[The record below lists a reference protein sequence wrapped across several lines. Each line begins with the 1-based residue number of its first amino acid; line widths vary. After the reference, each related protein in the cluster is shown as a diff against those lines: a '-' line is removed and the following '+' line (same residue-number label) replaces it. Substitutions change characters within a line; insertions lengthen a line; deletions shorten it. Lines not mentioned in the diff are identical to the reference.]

1 MRNKFYFTFIV
12 LLLCTNLVMKASLSC
27 LPGSF
32 QKEKINSVGI
42 IDYVPDGRD
51 CIFKYNVSEISQT
64 YFGISEKRNIYS
76 LDYVVNGEKIYVMDF
91 VPSAP
96 FGTFIEGTL
105 TDEGFSIDFPQ
116 PIASGTGEN
125 GKPVTLYL
133 DICEYSQVLDD
144 IGQSFDTYTIASEN
158 VSKKVEFKKNDSGD
172 YEIYIN
178 GSGNFSQT
186 DLPQYI
192 IGVVESNDGIN
203 FNWDG
208 VGISDVT
215 LEEFTQKATTIPEG
229 IEVSQ
234 WSYRT
239 QDNTFGSVDIAIDNN
254 TIYIQGLALIFP
266 TSCIIGKIE
275 GNKATFE
282 FPQFV
287 GNRDYKFFNLYGEQ
301 KIGYNYST
309 VSQITME
316 FDENHQYLI
325 MPEDQLF
332 SFAIETA
339 GKDPDMETRLYQYR
353 GIILHEQGE
362 TVLENK
368 PEDPVIEY
376 YDVYDAYLVGGSFNI
391 EMMPFDTEG
400 YLLPLDKLYYTIYIN
415 GELYTFDT
423 TTYPG
428 LTADMTEIPYTFG
441 DMFNIYYFGSLH
453 QIYIKD
459 VVIGEFGIK
468 LHYRTS
474 DDNVLSSELV
484 NVYTEFNDIDTIEPD
499 EIMRTEY
506 YSIDGYRVSN
516 PKKGIYIKKVYDTK
530 NNVKTSKIIF

>member
-1 MRNKFYFTFIV
+1 MRNKFYFAFIV
-12 LLLCTNLVMKASLSC
+12 LLSCTNLVMKASLSC

-32 QKEKINSVGI
+32 QKDKINSVGI

-64 YFGISEKRNIYS
+64 YFGISEKRSIYS
-76 LDYVVNGEKIYVMDF
+76 LDYVVNDEKIYVMDF

-172 YEIYIN
+172 YEMYIN

-208 VGISDVT
+208 VGISDVI
-215 LEEFTQKATTIPEG
+215 LEEFTQTATTIPEG

-254 TIYIQGLALIFP
+254 TIYIQGLAPIFP

-287 GNRDYKFFNLYGEQ
+287 GIRDYNFFNLYGEQ

-332 SFAIETA
+332 SFAIDTA

-499 EIMRTEY
+499 EIVRTEY